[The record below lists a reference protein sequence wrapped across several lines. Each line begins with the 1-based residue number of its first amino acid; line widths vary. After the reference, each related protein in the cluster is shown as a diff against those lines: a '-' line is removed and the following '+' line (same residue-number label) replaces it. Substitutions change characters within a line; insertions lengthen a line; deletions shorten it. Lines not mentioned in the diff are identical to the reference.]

1 MYNSPVP
8 NSTSTIITVCKLL
21 KFNISLELMRRVMD
35 VGYEVVELVLSF
47 MALTTLHVYHIT
59 LLNI

>member
-8 NSTSTIITVCKLL
+8 NSSTIITVCKLL

-35 VGYEVVELVLSF
+35 VDYEVVELVLSF

-59 LLNI
+59 LLY